1 MYAISFDLDTRE
13 LAKHH
18 PKSVNQAYRDIANT
32 LKKYDF
38 KWTQGSLYTTK
49 NEDMANVS
57 DAIDALGA
65 FSWFP
70 HSVRDIRAF
79 RVEMWSNFTP
89 RAKRM
94 ITN

>member
-18 PKSVNQAYRDIANT
+18 PKSVKQGYREIANT
-32 LKKYDF
+32 LKQYDF
-38 KWTQGSLYTTK
+38 EWTQGSLYTTQ

-57 DAIDALGA
+57 DAIDALRT
-65 FSWFP
+65 FPWFP
-70 HSVRDIRAF
+70 HSVKDIRAF
-79 RVEMWSNFTP
+79 RVEMWSDFTP

-94 ITN
+94 LAN

>member
-32 LKKYDF
+32 LKQYDF

-57 DAIDALGA
+57 DAIDALGL
-65 FSWFP
+65 FLGFHIP
-70 HSVRDIRAF
+70 LEIFVHLGLKCGQILHH
-79 RVEMWSNFTP
+79 EQNE
-89 RAKRM
+89 
-94 ITN
+94 

>member
-18 PKSVNQAYRDIANT
+18 PKSVEQGYRDIANT
-32 LKKYDF
+32 LKRYDF
-38 KWTQGSLYTTK
+38 EWTQGSLYTTK

-57 DAIDALGA
+57 DAIDALRE
-65 FSWFP
+65 FSWFS